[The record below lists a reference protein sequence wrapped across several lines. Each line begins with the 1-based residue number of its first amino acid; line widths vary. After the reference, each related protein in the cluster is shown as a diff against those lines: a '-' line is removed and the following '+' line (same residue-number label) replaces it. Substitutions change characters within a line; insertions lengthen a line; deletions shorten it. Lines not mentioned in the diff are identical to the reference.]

1 MIFRNRNVE
10 LAMRVF
16 AAGLQS
22 ETNTFAP
29 WPTGERAFAE
39 GGMRRGGD
47 VLTGK
52 APDHQTAQLWRDLC
66 ARDGHQFVTGLF
78 AWAQPSGPIVQ
89 SVYEAMRDE
98 ILAAL
103 RAQAPF
109 DVVLLFLHGAMVS
122 MGCDDCEADIVRRVR
137 EVVGPKAVIG
147 VELDPHCHLTHAL
160 VDGAD
165 AVVIMKQY
173 PHDDYLERGEE
184 LYRICLAKARGEAR
198 PVSALF
204 DCRMVGFYPTTQEP
218 MASLVERFR
227 AAEREAGVLSVS
239 FAHGFPWGDTPDT
252 GSRVLVI
259 ADGDPGLAARLAEE
273 IGREIYAVR
282 DALLPR
288 FPSVGEA
295 LSEALETPG
304 LVVLADTAD
313 NAGGGA
319 PGDNTSLL
327 KAMLERGVT
336 SAALGAI
343 WDPIAAI
350 ACADAGVGATLRLR
364 VGGKSGA
371 ASAMPLDVEA
381 TVRAVGER
389 HSQAGL
395 GTSRA
400 AMGLSV
406 WVEIGG
412 IDVVLNSIR
421 TQVFS
426 PDAFTGLG
434 IELAGKKMVAVK
446 SSQHFQTGFAPIAA
460 KVIRVATHGAIQMDF
475 AALPYVKKTDLNYY
489 PRVADPLA

>member
-1 MIFRNRNVE
+1 
-10 LAMRVF
+10 MRVF

-47 VLTGK
+47 VLTGR
-52 APDHQTAQLWRDLC
+52 AADHQTAQLWRDLC
-66 ARDGHQFVTGLF
+66 ARDGHEFVAGLF

-98 ILAAL
+98 ILTDV
-103 RAQAPF
+103 RAKGPF

-122 MGCDDCEADIVRRVR
+122 MACDDCEADISRRVR
-137 EVVGPKAVIG
+137 EVVGPRAVIG
-147 VELDPHCHLTHAL
+147 VELDPHCHLTQAL
-160 VDGAD
+160 LDAAD

-173 PHDDYLERGEE
+173 PHDDYLERGQE
-184 LYRICLAKARGEAR
+184 LYDLCLAKARGEVA
-198 PVSALF
+198 PTSALF

-218 MASLVERFR
+218 MASLVAGFR
-227 AAEREAGVLSVS
+227 AAEQQSGVLSVS
-239 FAHGFPWGDTPDT
+239 FAHGFPWGDTPNT
-252 GSRVLVI
+252 GSRVLVMT
-259 ADGDPGLAARLAEE
+259 DGDAGLAARLAET
-273 IGREIYAVR
+273 IGRQVYAAR
-282 DALLPR
+282 EALLPR
-288 FPSVGEA
+288 FPDIETALAEA
-295 LSEALETPG
+295 LQTPG

-327 KAMLERGVT
+327 KAMLDRGVT

-343 WDPIAAI
+343 WDPIAAL
-350 ACADAGVGATLRLR
+350 AAADAGEGATLRLR
-364 VGGKSGA
+364 IGGKSGP
-371 ASAMPLDVEA
+371 ASAEPLDVVA
-381 TVRAVGER
+381 TVRAIRER

-395 GTSRA
+395 GTSRS

-406 WVEIGG
+406 WIEVAG
-412 IDVVLNSIR
+412 IDVVLISIR

-434 IELAGKKMVAVK
+434 IDLADKKIVAVK
-446 SSQHFQTGFAPIAA
+446 SSQHFQTGFAPIADR
-460 KVIRVATHGAIQMDF
+460 IIHVATPGAIQMNF
-475 AALPYVKKTDLNYY
+475 ATLPYVKKADLNYY

>member
-1 MIFRNRNVE
+1 
-10 LAMRVF
+10 MRVF

-47 VLTGK
+47 VLAGT
-52 APDHQTAQLWRDLC
+52 ASDHQTAQFWRDLC
-66 ARDGHQFVTGLF
+66 ARDGHEFALGLF

-98 ILAAL
+98 ILEAL
-103 RAQAPF
+103 RAQGPF

-122 MGCDDCEADIVRRVR
+122 MGCDDCESDLVARAREIVGR
-137 EVVGPKAVIG
+137 EAVIG
-147 VELDPHCHLTHAL
+147 VELDPHCHLTRAL

-165 AVVIMKQY
+165 AVVLMKQY
-173 PHDDYLERGEE
+173 PHDDYLERGAE
-184 LYRICLAKARGEAR
+184 LYEICLAKARGEVR

-218 MASLVERFR
+218 MASLVARFR
-227 AAEREAGVLSVS
+227 AAEREPGVLSVS
-239 FAHGFPWGDTPDT
+239 FAHGFPWGDTPET

-259 ADGDPGLAARLAEE
+259 ADGDQGLAARLAEQ
-273 IGREIYAVR
+273 IGREVYAAR
-282 DALLPR
+282 EALLPR
-288 FPSVGEA
+288 FPSVEA
-295 LSEALETPG
+295 ALTEALETPG
-304 LVVLADTAD
+304 LVVVADTAD

-327 KAMLERGVT
+327 KAMLDRGIRN
-336 SAALGAI
+336 AALGAI

-364 VGGKSGA
+364 IGGKAGA
-371 ASAMPLDVEA
+371 SSAQPLDVDA
-381 TVRAVGER
+381 TVRAVREG
-389 HSQAGL
+389 HHQAGL
-395 GTSRA
+395 GTSRSK
-400 AMGLSV
+400 MGLSV
-406 WVEIGG
+406 WIEVGG
-412 IDVVLNSIR
+412 IDVVLNSVR

-434 IELAGKKMVAVK
+434 IDLSGKKIVAVK
-446 SSQHFQTGFAPIAA
+446 SSQHFQTCFAPIAA
-460 KVIRVATHGAIQMDF
+460 KVIRAATPGAIQMDF
-475 AALPYVKKTDLNYY
+475 ASLPYVKKLDLNYF